1 MSDIG
6 VPELLI
12 IFLIAAMWAIPII
25 LLVIG
30 VRWLLERTRSGM
42 HAAPPGHDPALGVL
56 RERYA
61 RGEIDASEFEER
73 KRTLGA

>member
-1 MSDIG
+1 MADIG
-6 VPELLI
+6 VSELLI
-12 IFLIAAMWAIPII
+12 IVLIAAMWVIPII

-30 VRWLLERTRSGM
+30 VRWLLERTRSGT
-42 HAAPPGHDPALGVL
+42 HVVSPGHDPALGVL

-61 RGEIDASEFEER
+61 RGEIDAAEFEER